1 MILENRV
8 ALVTGGSRGIGRA
21 ICLGLAAQGASV
33 VVNYR
38 SRHSEAQAVVDQLV
52 AAGGR
57 GTALSGDVSRAGAAS
72 ELVEGCVRH
81 YGSVDILVNNAGITR
96 DGLMLRLSDERW
108 REVMD
113 TNLYGVF
120 GCTRAA
126 SRFMLKRGWGRII
139 TIGSVAGLAGN
150 PGQSNYCAAKAGVA
164 GFTRAVARELA
175 PRGITANVVSPGFI
189 TTEMTGDLSPDAR
202 RTILDRVPLGRAGTP
217 EEVAAA
223 VVFLCGEGA
232 AYITGQVLV
241 VDGGMLA

>member
-1 MILENRV
+1 MLLENRV

-21 ICLGLAAQGASV
+21 ICLALAVQGASV

-38 SRHSEAQAVVDQLV
+38 SRQVEAQAVVDQL
-52 AAGGR
+52 ADAGGR
-57 GTALSGDVSRAGAAS
+57 GMALPGDVSLPGVAS
-72 ELVEGCVRH
+72 ELVQSCARH
-81 YGSVDILVNNAGITR
+81 FGSVDILVNNAGITR

-120 GCTRAA
+120 SCTRAA
-126 SRFMLKRGWGRII
+126 SRLMLKREWGRII
-139 TIGSVAGLAGN
+139 TIGSVAGLSGN
-150 PGQSNYCAAKAGVA
+150 PGQSNYCAAKAGVT

-202 RTILDRVPLGRAGTP
+202 RAILDRVPLGRAGTP

>member
-1 MILENRV
+1 MLLENRV

-21 ICLGLAAQGASV
+21 ICLALAAQGASV

-38 SRHSEAQAVVDQLV
+38 SREPEAQAVVDQMV
-52 AAGGR
+52 AGGGR
-57 GTALSGDVSRAGAAS
+57 HVAVSGDVGQPGVAS
-72 ELVEGCVRH
+72 ELVESCVRRF
-81 YGSVDILVNNAGITR
+81 GSVDILVNNAGITR
-96 DGLMLRLSDERW
+96 DGLVLRLSDERW

-120 GCTRAA
+120 SCTRAA
-126 SRFMLKRGWGRII
+126 SRFMVKRRWGRIV
-139 TIGSVAGLAGN
+139 TIGSVAGQAGN
-150 PGQSNYCAAKAGVA
+150 PGQSSYCAAKAGVA

-175 PRGITANVVSPGFI
+175 PRAITANVVAPGFI
-189 TTEMTGDLSPDAR
+189 TTEMTGDLDPETR
-202 RTILDRVPLGRAGTP
+202 RALLDRVPLGRAGTP